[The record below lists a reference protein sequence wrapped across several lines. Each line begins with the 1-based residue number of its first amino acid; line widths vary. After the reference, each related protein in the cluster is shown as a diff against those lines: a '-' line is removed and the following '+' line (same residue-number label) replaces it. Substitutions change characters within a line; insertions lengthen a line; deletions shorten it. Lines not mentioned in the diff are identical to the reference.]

1 MYEDDIFE
9 EEDMENFICLDCGV
23 NTADI
28 GEYYMLTNEVWREA
42 APDEGELGGMLC
54 VNCVEL
60 RLGRQLWPE
69 DFMDAPLNYMH
80 SMLSPRLLA
89 RFCGIPDLEAE
100 ELQELLKNN
109 KQIAARVIGEM
120 RKQNLKGPNKP

>member
-1 MYEDDIFE
+1 MYEDDIFDD
-9 EEDMENFICLDCGV
+9 EDMENFICLDCGI

-28 GEYYMLTNEVWREA
+28 GEYYMLTSAVWQEA
-42 APDEGELGGMLC
+42 APDEGDLGGMLC

-80 SMLSPRLLA
+80 SIMSSRLLA
-89 RFCGIPDLEAE
+89 RFCGIPDPEAE
-100 ELQELLKNN
+100 ELQEILKNN
-109 KQIAARVIGEM
+109 KEIATRVIGELRNHQM
-120 RKQNLKGPNKP
+120 KGPGKA

>member
-9 EEDMENFICLDCGV
+9 EEDMGNFICLDCGV

-80 SMLSPRLLA
+80 SILSPRLLA

-109 KQIAARVIGEM
+109 KQIATRVIGEM
-120 RKQNLKGPNKP
+120 RNQNLKDPNKP